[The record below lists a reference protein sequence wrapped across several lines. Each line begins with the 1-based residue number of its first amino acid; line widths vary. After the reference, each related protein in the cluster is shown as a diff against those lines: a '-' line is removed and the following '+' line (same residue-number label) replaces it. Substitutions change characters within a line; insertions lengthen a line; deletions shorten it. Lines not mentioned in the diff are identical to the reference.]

1 MGYPNWRTPVGE
13 GKIFTLLD
21 EEFSFTMDAAA
32 SHANA
37 LLDTYCT
44 EDGKY
49 RRTYADG
56 FPPDTLVEHV
66 KASVH
71 GGLDHELW
79 TDERVFCNPPY
90 TQADLPSWL
99 EAGKETVRMGLSPLT
114 CLLLPPSVDTRWF
127 MDLFGWLGMTFQYT
141 DNDFWLPFKTLDE
154 RFEFRFFK
162 GRERFGRP
170 KRTTKVIIDGEAVE
184 IPDETDPET
193 VPGSQP
199 RAGNLVVIH
208 RA

>member
-21 EEFSFTMDAAA
+21 EEFGFTMDAAA

-44 EDGKY
+44 EEGK
-49 RRTYADG
+49 
-56 FPPDTLVEHV
+56 FQKMEQPQLI

-90 TQADLPSWL
+90 RQDELPLWI
-99 EAGKETVRMGLSPLT
+99 EAGAETVRMGISPFT

-127 MDLFGWLGMTFQYT
+127 MDLFGWSEQTFQYE
-141 DNDFWLPFKTLDE
+141 DNDYWIPFKTLDE

-162 GRERFGRP
+162 GRVRFGMP
-170 KRTTKVIIDGEAVE
+170 KNWVGRGDDA

-193 VPGSQP
+193 VPGTQP